1 MLNASL
7 SDKFNENSVPI
18 LFSLS
23 LPRNP
28 KPLNSQILS
37 IPLTMNSTLAT
48 SFLHLKAPSLNSP
61 SLPHFISLKS
71 HNPNTNFSSIST
83 LRLVRASSDHTHKP
97 SILKSLTKA
106 AILIGFTASVA
117 VRFSVLPARAE
128 TSVPL
133 TENRPTLEEE
143 EEAEVEEVEVE
154 KQQNQNLNDRSTPF
168 SRLLD
173 SSAEAIES
181 LKSLLQQKLEN
192 GEDEEALKVLQRLV
206 DAQPSVTEWKFL
218 MARLLNEVGRTLDAR
233 QVFEEILHVN
243 PLSFEALF
251 ENALLM
257 DRCGEGDAVIRRLQ
271 EALDIAKE
279 DNKVKEARDVRF
291 IIAQIQ
297 FLQKNVEK
305 ALKSYKELSKEDP
318 SDFRPYF
325 CRGMIYSLL
334 DKNEEAREQFAK
346 YRELSPKK
354 FEVEGYLRTPL
365 SRMKVFGSNEE
376 K

>member
-1 MLNASL
+1 M
-7 SDKFNENSVPI
+7 
-18 LFSLS
+18 
-23 LPRNP
+23 
-28 KPLNSQILS
+28 
-37 IPLTMNSTLAT
+37 
-48 SFLHLKAPSLNSP
+48 
-61 SLPHFISLKS
+61 
-71 HNPNTNFSSIST
+71 
-83 LRLVRASSDHTHKP
+83 
-97 SILKSLTKA
+97 
-106 AILIGFTASVA
+106 
-117 VRFSVLPARAE
+117 PARAE